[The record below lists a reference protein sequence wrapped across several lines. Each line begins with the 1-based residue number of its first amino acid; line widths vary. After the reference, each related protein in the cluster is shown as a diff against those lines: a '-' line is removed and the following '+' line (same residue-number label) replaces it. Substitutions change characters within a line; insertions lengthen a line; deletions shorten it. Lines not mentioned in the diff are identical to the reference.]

1 MTPVVSPSRR
11 SRRSKSSNVKVVN
24 QPQFTVVNQVAK
36 PRRRNHAN
44 LNTSFVL
51 QNTLALKKSRGASR
65 GNDSRGNKAAQN
77 GNKAAQNGNQSN
89 RNNGRRSRRQNGK
102 KNNRLTPEQL
112 DKQLDNYWARDE
124 DVMKQKLDSELES
137 YYANNTAAAPAQQPD
152 PVPQAP
158 QPEVNPG
165 ETTTGQN

>member
-1 MTPVVSPSRR
+1 M
-11 SRRSKSSNVKVVN
+11 
-24 QPQFTVVNQVAK
+24 VNQVAK

-77 GNKAAQNGNQSN
+77 GNKVAQNGNQSN

-112 DKQLDNYWARDE
+112 DKQLDNYWAR
-124 DVMKQKLDSELES
+124 V
-137 YYANNTAAAPAQQPD
+137 
-152 PVPQAP
+152 
-158 QPEVNPG
+158 
-165 ETTTGQN
+165 

>member
-1 MTPVVSPSRR
+1 M
-11 SRRSKSSNVKVVN
+11 
-24 QPQFTVVNQVAK
+24 VNQVAK

-51 QNTLALKKSRGASR
+51 QNTLALKQSRGASR

-77 GNKAAQNGNQSN
+77 GNKAAQNGNQNN

-112 DKQLDNYWARDE
+112 DKQLDNYWAR
-124 DVMKQKLDSELES
+124 V
-137 YYANNTAAAPAQQPD
+137 
-152 PVPQAP
+152 
-158 QPEVNPG
+158 
-165 ETTTGQN
+165 

>member
-1 MTPVVSPSRR
+1 M
-11 SRRSKSSNVKVVN
+11 
-24 QPQFTVVNQVAK
+24 VNQVAK

-77 GNKAAQNGNQSN
+77 GNQSN

-112 DKQLDNYWARDE
+112 DKQLDNYWAR
-124 DVMKQKLDSELES
+124 V
-137 YYANNTAAAPAQQPD
+137 
-152 PVPQAP
+152 
-158 QPEVNPG
+158 
-165 ETTTGQN
+165 